1 MSASGSGSGKV
12 DLTFSGGTEYEVGPL
27 YSMIVTVTD
36 PGQLRF
42 GFSMVGRGGDD
53 ELLKTRAC
61 LPCDSY
67 PLNDSS
73 NDALN
78 RSASK
83 VNF

>member
-1 MSASGSGSGKV
+1 
-12 DLTFSGGTEYEVGPL
+12 
-27 YSMIVTVTD
+27 MIVTVTD